1 MMVDIS
7 KRPATPWHLWAIGAA
22 SVLWN
27 GVGVWQW
34 YQKVTGAQAYW
45 SALTMEQ
52 VFYLRS
58 APLWTDVA
66 YGVAV
71 WCGLLGALML
81 LLRRKLAFNAFVAG
95 LIAMLAH
102 AAYVLALSNGREV
115 IGAGGTA
122 FTLVVALIF
131 AVQIAYS
138 HWARRRGLIR

>member
-1 MMVDIS
+1 MVDIS

-102 AAYVLALSNGREV
+102 TVYVLALSNGREV

-131 AVQIAYS
+131 ALQIAYS

>member
-102 AAYVLALSNGREV
+102 AVYVLALSNGREV
-115 IGAGGTA
+115 LGAGGTA

>member
-102 AAYVLALSNGREV
+102 AAYVLVLSNGREV

-138 HWARRRGLIR
+138 HWARRKGLIR

>member
-138 HWARRRGLIR
+138 HWARRKGLIR

>member
-115 IGAGGTA
+115 LGAGGTA

>member
-7 KRPATPWHLWAIGAA
+7 KRPTTPWHLWAIGAA

-34 YQKVTGAQAYW
+34 YQKVTGAAAYW

-115 IGAGGTA
+115 LGAGGTA

>member
-7 KRPATPWHLWAIGAA
+7 KRPTTPWHLWAIGAA

-34 YQKVTGAQAYW
+34 YQKVTGAAAYW

>member
-1 MMVDIS
+1 MGVRFIRNPCCGDLFRRSYWRSGCGGRMMVDIS
-7 KRPATPWHLWAIGAA
+7 KRPTAPWHLWAIAAA

-58 APLWTDVA
+58 APMWTDVA
-66 YGVAV
+66 FGVAV

-81 LLRRKLAFNAFVAG
+81 LLRR
-95 LIAMLAH
+95 
-102 AAYVLALSNGREV
+102 SEE
-115 IGAGGTA
+115 
-122 FTLVVALIF
+122 
-131 AVQIAYS
+131 
-138 HWARRRGLIR
+138 RRVGKEDSSW

>member
-7 KRPATPWHLWAIGAA
+7 KRSAAPWHLWTIAVA
-22 SVLWN
+22 SVVWN

-34 YQKVTGAQAYW
+34 YQKVTGAPAYW

-58 APLWTDVA
+58 APMWTDVA
-66 YGVAV
+66 FGVAV

-102 AAYVLALSNGREV
+102 AVYVLALSNGREV
-115 IGAGGTA
+115 IGTGGVV
-122 FTLVVALIF
+122 FTLVVTLIF
-131 AVQIAYS
+131 VIQIAYAR
-138 HWARRRGLIR
+138 WARRKGLIR

>member
-1 MMVDIS
+1 MVDIS

-22 SVLWN
+22 SVVWN

-34 YQKVTGAQAYW
+34 YQKVTGAAAYW

-58 APLWTDVA
+58 APMWTDVA
-66 YGVAV
+66 FGVAV

-81 LLRRKLAFNAFVAG
+81 LLRRKLAFNALAAG

-102 AAYVLALSNGREV
+102 AAYVLAFSNGREV
-115 IGAGGTA
+115 LGAKGVT
-122 FTLVVALIF
+122 FTVAVAAVF
-131 AVQIAYS
+131 VVQIVYA
-138 HWARRRGLIR
+138 HWARRKGLIR

>member
-1 MMVDIS
+1 MVDIS
-7 KRPATPWHLWAIGAA
+7 KRPTTPWHLWAIGAA

-34 YQKVTGAQAYW
+34 YQKVTGAQVYW

-138 HWARRRGLIR
+138 HWARRKGLIR

>member
-7 KRPATPWHLWAIGAA
+7 KRSTAPWHLWAIAVA

-34 YQKVTGAQAYW
+34 YQKVIGAQAYW

-58 APLWTDVA
+58 APMWTDVA
-66 YGVAV
+66 FGVAV

-102 AAYVLALSNGREV
+102 SVYVLALSNGREV
-115 IGAGGTA
+115 LGAAGLA
-122 FTLVVALIF
+122 SVVAVA
-131 AVQIAYS
+131 AVFVIQIAYA
-138 HWARRRGLIR
+138 HWARRKGLIR

>member
-1 MMVDIS
+1 MVDIS

-34 YQKVTGAQAYW
+34 FQAGMVAGP
-45 SALTMEQ
+45 ALGGLL
-52 VFYLRS
+52 V
-58 APLWTDVA
+58 AWGGKGVA

-102 AAYVLALSNGREV
+102 AVYVLALSNGREV
-115 IGAGGTA
+115 LGAGGTA

>member
-1 MMVDIS
+1 MVDIS

>member
-1 MMVDIS
+1 MVDIS

-115 IGAGGTA
+115 LGAGGTA